1 MRRKQRV
8 QEGKV
13 EAEGNGTYEDEEKDQ
28 VDYRTERGD
37 ETSLHRHCT
46 PTTVSGHGQ
55 PQPKY
60 SR

>member
-28 VDYRTERGD
+28 VDDCDGRGQGAGLDGQAD
-37 ETSLHRHCT
+37 EAREDRIAAQAPFS
-46 PTTVSGHGQ
+46 S
-55 PQPKY
+55 
-60 SR
+60 